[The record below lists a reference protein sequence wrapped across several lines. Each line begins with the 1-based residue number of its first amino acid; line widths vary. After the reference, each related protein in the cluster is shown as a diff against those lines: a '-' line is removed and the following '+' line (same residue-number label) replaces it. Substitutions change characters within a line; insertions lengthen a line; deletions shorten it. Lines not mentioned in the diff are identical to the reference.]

1 MVLREIALT
10 KIMEAKMK
18 MMSEARPSRLMMAAM
33 NAIAMK

>member
-18 MMSEARPSRLMMAAM
+18 MMSEARPSRLI
-33 NAIAMK
+33 NFLT